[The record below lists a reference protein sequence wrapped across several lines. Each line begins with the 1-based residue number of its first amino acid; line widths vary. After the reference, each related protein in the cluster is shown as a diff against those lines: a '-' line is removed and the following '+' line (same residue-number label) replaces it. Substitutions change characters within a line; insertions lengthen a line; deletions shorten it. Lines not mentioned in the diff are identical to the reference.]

1 MNQDSFYQEKVAEI
15 LKKAKAKG
23 ASEVE
28 VGLTTGAGFSV
39 NVRNQELETIEHHE
53 DQSMGITVYFGR
65 KKGSA
70 DTSDLSAESMDEAL
84 SVACHIAEFTLDDP
98 YSGLADPSFLA
109 QDWPELDLYHPY
121 PHDIE
126 AAILQAKDCE
136 KRALSIDSRITCSEG
151 ANFNTYAGVNVYG
164 NSNGFLARTQ
174 ATSHDLSI
182 GLIAEV
188 KGQKERDHS
197 YSSARCFEDL
207 WPVERIVQD
216 AAKRVLQRLNSRQI
230 PTGKVQVIF
239 EASVAGSLIGAY
251 FKGVSGGNL
260 YRKTTCFLDS
270 LGQQI
275 FPESITLFEDPFVLR
290 GLGSTPFDG
299 EGVAIAPQN
308 LVEKGIVKSYLLGSY
323 SARQLKMQTTGHA
336 GGVRNVFVRNTE
348 ALEFQ
353 TMLQEMGQGLVVT
366 ELIGQGLNL
375 LTGDYSRGVSGFW
388 VENGEVQ
395 FPVSEITIA
404 GNLKEMLR
412 NIRSVGADVD
422 VRKRIQTGSIWVGE
436 MMVAGTS

>member
-1 MNQDSFYQEKVAEI
+1 MNQEAFYQEKVAEI

-23 ASEVE
+23 ATEVE

-39 NVRNQELETIEHHE
+39 SVRNQEVETIEHHE

-70 DTSDLSAESMDEAL
+70 DTSDLSAASMDEAL
-84 SVACHIAEFTLDDP
+84 SVACHIAEFTVEDP
-98 YSGLADPSFLA
+98 YSGLADPSRLA
-109 QDWPELDLYHPY
+109 KTWPELDLYHPY
-121 PHDIE
+121 PHEIE
-126 AAILQAKDCE
+126 TAILQAKDCE
-136 KRALSIDSRITCSEG
+136 QLALSIDPRITNSEG

-164 NSNGFLARTQ
+164 NSNGFLAVTR
-174 ATSHDLSI
+174 ATSHDLSV

-188 KGQKERDHS
+188 QGQKERDHS
-197 YSSARCFEDL
+197 YSSVRCLEDL
-207 WPVERIVQD
+207 WSTEIIARD

-239 EASVAGSLIGAY
+239 ESAVAGSLIGAY
-251 FKGVSGGNL
+251 FKGVSGGHL
-260 YRKTTCFLDS
+260 YRKTTCLLDS
-270 LGQQI
+270 LGKQI
-275 FPESITLFEDPFVLR
+275 FPDSLTLFEDPFVLR

-308 LVEKGIVKSYLLGSY
+308 LVEKGVVQSYLLGSY

-336 GGVRNVFVRNTE
+336 GGVRNVFVKNTHT
-348 ALEFQ
+348 LEFAA
-353 TMLQEMGQGLVVT
+353 MLKEMGRGLVVT

-388 VENGEVQ
+388 VEQGEIQ

-404 GNLKEMLR
+404 GNLKNMLR
-412 NIRSVGADVD
+412 NIQAVGSDID

-436 MMVAGTS
+436 MMVAGA